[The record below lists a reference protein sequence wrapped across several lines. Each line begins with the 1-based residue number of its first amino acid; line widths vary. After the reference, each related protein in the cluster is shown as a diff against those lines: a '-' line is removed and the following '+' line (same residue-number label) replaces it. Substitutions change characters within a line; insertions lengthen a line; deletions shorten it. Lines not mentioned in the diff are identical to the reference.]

1 MTISTYLTIVA
12 STVLA
17 TACATNNA
25 QKNQYITKNGLIY
38 IEQVD
43 SLLTETLDVIIDVDS
58 TELWRSRPHSPK
70 KSRKKVMLHEKNHE
84 TTKLTYE
91 IAEFRKGNAN
101 TKRYFLA
108 LEALINDPARQSIAN
123 TIGDASTAIAR
134 EQHRRANNSRFYTD
148 SYDREGSISKLSH
161 IAVNAHYSK
170 RIQDI
175 LRKDAAIIGPHLDS
189 QEAQL
194 KNIVSIL
201 KDRMKTAE
209 LLYLIINIEKPYL
222 GNQPLPL
229 GTWKANRRE
238 WFEMQQAAPAL
249 DDLIQAQLDVRK
261 AWDRVLFGDNKVT
274 SVSHMLNDTSKI
286 TQSIGSF
293 TNAPQSLSY

>member
-1 MTISTYLTIVA
+1 MTISTYLTIAA

-25 QKNQYITKNGLIY
+25 QKNQYVAKTGLIY
-38 IEQVD
+38 VEQVD
-43 SLLTETLDVIIDVDS
+43 ALLTETLDVIIDVDS
-58 TELWRSRPHSPK
+58 TELWRMRPSSHK
-70 KSRKKVMLHEKNHE
+70 NSRKKTMLREKNRA
-84 TTKLTYE
+84 TTKLAHE
-91 IAEFRKGNAN
+91 IVEFRKSNAN

-108 LEALINDPARQSIAN
+108 LETLINDPARESIAN

-134 EQHRRANNSRFYTD
+134 EQYRRTNNSRFYMD

-161 IAVNAHYSK
+161 LAVNAHYSK

-194 KNIVSIL
+194 KHIVSIL
-201 KDRMKTAE
+201 KSRLKTAQ
-209 LLYLIINIEKPYL
+209 LLHLKMNIEKPYL
-222 GNQPLPL
+222 GNKHLPL
-229 GTWKANRRE
+229 SIWKANRRE

-274 SVSHMLNDTSKI
+274 SVSHMLNDTSKV
-286 TQSIGSF
+286 TRSIGSF
-293 TNAPQSLSY
+293 TNAPQPLGY